1 MGLLDIFSFKK
12 DFSAVATTA
21 NFDALKTFIRDK
33 IVEQVKEKALS
44 GIEKMDNVV
53 EEVTEFIEDRIY
65 SDNSIVQWLIDNILM
80 PDVRV
85 ITQAVYDLL
94 KETVKNL

>member
-12 DFSAVATTA
+12 DFTEVANTA

-44 GIEKMDNVV
+44 GVEKMDNVV
-53 EEVTEFIEDRIY
+53 EDVTEFIEDRIY
-65 SDNSIVQWLIDNILM
+65 SDNSIVQWLIDNILI
-80 PDVRV
+80 PNVRV

>member
-12 DFSAVATTA
+12 DFTEVANKA
-21 NFDALKTFIRDK
+21 NLDALKTFIRDK

-44 GIEKMDNVV
+44 GVEKMDNVV

-65 SDNSIVQWLIDNILM
+65 SDNSIVQWLIDNILI
-80 PDVRV
+80 PNVRV

>member
-12 DFSAVATTA
+12 DFAEVANKA

-53 EEVTEFIEDRIY
+53 EDVTEFIEDRIY
-65 SDNSIVQWLIDNILM
+65 SDNSIVQWLIDNILI
-80 PDVRV
+80 PNVRV

>member
-12 DFSAVATTA
+12 DFTEVANKA

-44 GIEKMDNVV
+44 GVEKMDNVV
-53 EEVTEFIEDRIY
+53 EDVTAFIEDRIY
-65 SDNSIVQWLIDNILM
+65 SDNSIVQWLIDNILI
-80 PDVRV
+80 PNVRV

>member
-12 DFSAVATTA
+12 DFAEVANAA

-53 EEVTEFIEDRIY
+53 EDVTEFIEDRIY
-65 SDNSIVQWLIDNILM
+65 SDNSIVQWLIDNILI
-80 PDVRV
+80 PNVRV

>member
-12 DFSAVATTA
+12 DFAEVANTA

-53 EEVTEFIEDRIY
+53 EDVTEFIEDRIY
-65 SDNSIVQWLIDNILM
+65 SDNSIVQWLIDNILI
-80 PDVRV
+80 PNVRV